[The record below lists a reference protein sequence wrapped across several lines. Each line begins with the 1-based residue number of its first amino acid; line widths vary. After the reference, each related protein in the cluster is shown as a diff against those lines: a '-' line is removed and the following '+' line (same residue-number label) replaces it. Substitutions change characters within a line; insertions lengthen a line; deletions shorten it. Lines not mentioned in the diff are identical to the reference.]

1 MHIYLNHFADL
12 KLTQY
17 YKSIQFLKILL
28 FTDKSKTDFKFF
40 LIIKIYEFLIMEF
53 YSLVANTKVFKK
65 VELLRN
71 SLSSKTYNEQIINF
85 LITQRYQITTEL

>member
-53 YSLVANTKVFKK
+53 YSLVANTKVFEK

>member
-28 FTDKSKTDFKFF
+28 FRDKSKTDFKFF